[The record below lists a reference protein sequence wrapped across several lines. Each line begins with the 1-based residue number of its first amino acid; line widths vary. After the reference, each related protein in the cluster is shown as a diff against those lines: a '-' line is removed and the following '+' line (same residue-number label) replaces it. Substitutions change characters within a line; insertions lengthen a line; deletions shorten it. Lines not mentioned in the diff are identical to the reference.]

1 MSPTSPAEIIAQ
13 EIAKESARTR
23 LVVEALGEAI
33 RAAHVTAS
41 PALARSA
48 QAAQNLYS
56 RIESEFGLLS
66 SAEAG
71 ARMGSRS
78 IAARNLALTA
88 RRDRRILG
96 FQRGRYQVFPGFQ
109 FDERGLRPVVADL
122 ISLGDAHD
130 RSETGLIQ
138 WLMSPTTY
146 LQNQRPVDILD
157 QPDELLKTAATSFG
171 VEW

>member
-1 MSPTSPAEIIAQ
+1 MSTTSLEKIAQ
-13 EIAKESARTR
+13 EVAEESVRTR
-23 LVVEALGEAI
+23 LVVAALGEAI
-33 RAAHVTAS
+33 QAAHVTAS

-56 RIESEFGLLS
+56 GIESEFGLLS

-78 IAARNLALTA
+78 AAARNLALAA
-88 RRDRRILG
+88 RRDRRLLALR
-96 FQRGRYQVFPGFQ
+96 RGRYQAFPGFQ
-109 FDERGLRPVVADL
+109 FDERGLRPVIADL
-122 ISLGDAHD
+122 ISLGDAHH
-130 RSETGLIQ
+130 RTETGLIQ

-146 LQNQRPVDILD
+146 LHDRRPVDILD
-157 QPDELLKTAATSFG
+157 QPDELLKTAAMSFG